1 LDWYN
6 GKQYRTPE
14 KSSCIGCPYHDNTL
28 WNEIKTNSP
37 KEFEEACKIDDMIR
51 HSARNKEFT
60 RYLHRKGIPLREV
73 DFEELL
79 KKQKPKD
86 EQLDLFNNECEGMCG
101 V

>member
-1 LDWYN
+1 MFADVESSN
-6 GKQYRTPE
+6 GE
-14 KSSCIGCPYHDNTL
+14 SCTVA
-28 WNEIKTNSP
+28 TNFPP
-37 KEFEEACKIDDMIR
+37 KYC
-51 HSARNKEFT
+51 KEFT

>member
-1 LDWYN
+1 
-6 GKQYRTPE
+6 
-14 KSSCIGCPYHDNTL
+14 
-28 WNEIKTNSP
+28 
-37 KEFEEACKIDDMIR
+37 MIR

-86 EQLDLFNNECEGMCG
+86 EQLDLFNNECEGMC
-101 V
+101 VV